1 MVDKEEEFVSVFNNF
16 CTWLEHD
23 QQLVRINLT
32 GQDFNSPPKFT
43 FVTCGDWDLNY
54 MLPNQC
60 ITSQIKLPDYFRQWI
75 NVKKSYAMS
84 SGTGK
89 FPRSLSGM
97 LNDLGLVFDGRP
109 HSGIDD
115 VKNIVRIVQTLAKE
129 RCYVFE
135 NTTSKQY

>member
-1 MVDKEEEFVSVFNNF
+1 MVDQEEQFDSVFNKF
-16 CTWLEHD
+16 CTWLEDELKIVGNTLPGHH
-23 QQLVRINLT
+23 
-32 GQDFNSPPKFT
+32 FNGSPKFT

-60 ITSQIKLPDYFRQWI
+60 STSQIILPDYFRQWI
-75 NVKKSYAMS
+75 NVKKSFAMS
-84 SGTGK
+84 SGAGK
-89 FPRSLSGM
+89 FPRSLSEM

-115 VKNIVRIVQTLAKE
+115 VKNIVKIVQTLSKE

-135 NTTSKQY
+135 NTTSKPY